1 MCATNSSDAARER
14 VRASHEWRRP
24 AGLSFSLGPADGSR
38 LCICGRDRSLA
49 LTSGPLLNKR
59 KRLWVRQ
66 LRAHLEQ
73 LGVHINTHSHP
84 GPGS

>member
-14 VRASHEWRRP
+14 VEGLSLTGWRRP

-66 LRAHLEQ
+66 LRAHLEATWSA
-73 LGVHINTHSHP
+73 H
-84 GPGS
+84 